1 MKLCVSPV
9 TSSFKVAITSNG
21 KVEPFVEKGS
31 NKYFLNEN
39 NGFDITVSTEDNMTS
54 DDMRNLCLWSNMD
67 GDEVTYKKI
76 KQHID
81 NVRDACWT
89 TDDGKKSGVRLGNQ
103 TGLYTETYINKS
115 NSWFDSVD
123 AAEKDIVTSMI
134 VYREHFNL
142 PADEYT
148 IYWNGNTPY
157 FEIVG
162 ADKHVA
168 KPHNRCVTVFVWDST
183 GTYRLAILYTVPDSK
198 VHSAIEQFAVA
209 HYHNKYPAEC
219 ECWHWDKTE
228 LRYIPQAQIN

>member
-1 MKLCVSPV
+1 MSDIVKQQSKRFQRIFGNLPKQYSYCV
-9 TSSFKVAITSNG
+9 TTENG
-21 KVEPFVEKGS
+21 IS
-31 NKYFLNEN
+31 
-39 NGFDITVSTEDNMTS
+39 I
-54 DDMRNLCLWSNMD
+54 
-67 GDEVTYKKI
+67 
-76 KQHID
+76 
-81 NVRDACWT
+81 VRDCKRW
-89 TDDGKKSGVRLGNQ
+89 
-103 TGLYTETYINKS
+103 
-115 NSWFDSVD
+115 
-123 AAEKDIVTSMI
+123 
-134 VYREHFNL
+134 H
-142 PADEYT
+142 
-148 IYWNGNTPY
+148 